1 MDIKKLGYTVKKC
14 NIHSPLI
21 STSKV
26 DFLPDKLGSMDH
38 RLAALAWTECCL

>member
-1 MDIKKLGYTVKKC
+1 MDIKKLGYTVKKY
-14 NIHSPLI
+14 NIHSLS

>member
-1 MDIKKLGYTVKKC
+1 MDIKKLGYTVKEY
-14 NIHSPLI
+14 NIYSLI

-26 DFLPDKLGSMDH
+26 DFFPDKLGSMDH